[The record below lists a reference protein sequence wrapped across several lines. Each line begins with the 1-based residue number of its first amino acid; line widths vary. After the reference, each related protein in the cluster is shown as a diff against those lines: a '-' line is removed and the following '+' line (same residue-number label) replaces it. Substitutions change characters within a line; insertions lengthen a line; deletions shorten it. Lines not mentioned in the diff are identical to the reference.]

1 MGSLKEKFDRFMQGR
16 YGVDNLSKFTLI
28 ASLVLVV
35 LSAVLGRIRILS
47 SIFDILGIAGI
58 VITYYRMLSRD
69 YNRRIA
75 ENQKYLEQIGRVKN
89 FFNRQRSMANQR
101 KDYRIFA
108 CPSCRQKIR
117 IPKGKG
123 QVEITCPKCHEKFL
137 KRT

>member
-89 FFNRQRSMANQR
+89 FFNRQRSMANER